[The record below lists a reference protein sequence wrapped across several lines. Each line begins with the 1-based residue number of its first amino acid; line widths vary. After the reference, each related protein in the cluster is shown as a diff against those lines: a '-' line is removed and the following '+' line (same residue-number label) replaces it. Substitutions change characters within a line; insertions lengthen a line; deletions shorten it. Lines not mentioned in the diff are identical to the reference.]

1 MYNRTTDRAALYFFA
16 AMTLAVGI
24 ALGISLWLL

>member
-1 MYNRTTDRAALYFFA
+1 MYNRTTDRALYFFA